1 VNGIRAKTLQRM
13 SLLTVKNLSVRIEDK
28 LIVDD
33 VSFDLSERERLS
45 ILGPN
50 GAGKTVL
57 LKALL
62 NLIPSTGKIGWSP
75 EARIGYVP
83 QKIDAEIHLP
93 LTFNDL
99 FQAKCS
105 TLRVSIHD
113 ARNVAESVGLT
124 KDILATPVGHLS
136 GGQFQRGLIGFALI
150 GEPNVLLLDEPTA
163 SVDEPGE
170 EHIYE
175 LIHRLQE
182 ERNLASIMVSHDL
195 SFVFRYATTVLC
207 LNRQRVCFG
216 SPRDALSHDVLEK
229 LYGESVGFYA
239 HDHHVSVSQP
249 VQS

>member
-1 VNGIRAKTLQRM
+1 MN
-13 SLLTVKNLSVRIEDK
+13 LLTVRNLSVRIEDK

-62 NLIPSTGKIGWSP
+62 GLLSSKGEIAWSP
-75 EARIGYVP
+75 GARIGYVP

-99 FQAKCS
+99 FRAKCNS
-105 TLRVSIHD
+105 LKGPIAD
-113 ARNVAESVGLT
+113 ARAVAGSVGLT
-124 KDILATPVGHLS
+124 KEILETPVGHLS

-175 LIHRLQE
+175 LIHRLQQ
-182 ERNLASIMVSHDL
+182 ERKLASIMVSHDI

-207 LNRQRVCFG
+207 LNRERVCFG
-216 SPRDALSHDVLEK
+216 SPREALSHDVLEK
-229 LYGESVGFYA
+229 LYGETVGFYD
-239 HDHHVSVSQP
+239 HDHSSSMPPRAVGG
-249 VQS
+249 

>member
-1 VNGIRAKTLQRM
+1 MN
-13 SLLTVKNLSVRIEDK
+13 LLTVRNLSVRIEDK

-62 NLIPSTGKIGWSP
+62 GLLPSKGQIAWSP
-75 EARIGYVP
+75 GARIGYVP

-99 FQAKCS
+99 FRAKCDS
-105 TLRVSIHD
+105 LRAPIAD
-113 ARNVAESVGLT
+113 ARAVAGSVGLT
-124 KDILATPVGHLS
+124 KEILETPVGHLS

-170 EHIYE
+170 EHIYQ
-175 LIHRLQE
+175 LIHRLQQ
-182 ERNLASIMVSHDL
+182 ERKLASIMVSHDI

-216 SPRDALSHDVLEK
+216 SPREALSHDVLEK
-229 LYGESVGFYA
+229 LYGETVGFYD
-239 HDHHVSVSQP
+239 HDHRAHTSQTA
-249 VQS
+249 QS